1 MTTLDKHIWLCGFMG
16 SGKSTVGKQLAKA
29 LRVPFIDMD
38 QLIEEQE
45 GRSIPTIFAQE
56 GEPYF
61 RKVEAKTVVDLQQAP
76 PSVIATGGGVMVSP
90 ENAAAAK
97 KSGCVVLLDLAFN
110 RCYERIR
117 HSDRPIVR
125 QNTPDKLREIYETR
139 RTLYLAHA
147 DYRLDDPET
156 SDQAVQ
162 ELIGIIAKNC

>member
-1 MTTLDKHIWLCGFMG
+1 MITLDKHIWLCGFMG
-16 SGKSTVGKQLAKA
+16 CGKSTVGKQLAS
-29 LRVPFIDMD
+29 LLNVPFVDMD
-38 QLIEEQE
+38 SLIEEQE
-45 GRSIPTIFAQE
+45 GRSIPAIFAQE

-61 RKVEAKTVVDLQQAP
+61 RKIEAKAVVDLQQSP

-90 ENAAAAK
+90 ENATAAK
-97 KSGCVVLLDLAFN
+97 MSGCVVFLDLAFD
-110 RCYERIR
+110 RCYERIC

-125 QNTPDKLREIYETR
+125 QNTPDQLREIYETR

-162 ELIGIIAKNC
+162 ELMKIIAKNH